1 MISFNC
7 TIPVSNFPREDTGV
21 LHTIGLDTALNVGL
35 KTRFGPSAAEHSGA
49 DAASLLVSIKDLRD
63 AAVRDAQLARDDA
76 RTDTGSGQ
84 FDDLQSDVVR

>member
-1 MISFNC
+1 MI
-7 TIPVSNFPREDTGV
+7 
-21 LHTIGLDTALNVGL
+21 LHTIGLDAALNVGL
-35 KTRFGPSAAEHSGA
+35 EAVLEPGSTHNSGA
-49 DAASLLVSIKDLRD
+49 DTASLLVSIKNLRD